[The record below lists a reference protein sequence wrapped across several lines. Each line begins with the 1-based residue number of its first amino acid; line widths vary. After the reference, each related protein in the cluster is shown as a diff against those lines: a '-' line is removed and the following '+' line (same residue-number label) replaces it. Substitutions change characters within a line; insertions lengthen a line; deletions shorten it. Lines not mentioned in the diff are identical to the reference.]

1 MHEAT
6 RYILD
11 HAEELRAEAR
21 EGDRIGRLTD
31 RTVEIMKASG
41 GIRLLQAKDLG
52 GFEAHPN
59 DFFEWV
65 MAVGENQP
73 SAGWIAGVVGVHP
86 WEISVMDP
94 RLQQEIYGDDPDT
107 WVASPYAPFGRAV
120 PVEGGF
126 RFTGRWPYSTGTDHS
141 EWVILGGMVADEDG
155 NPVMPPDIRHFVL
168 PRKDYEI
175 VEDSWNVMGL
185 KGTGSKDVRM
195 TDVFVPDY
203 RVVENELMRD
213 NYYTDK
219 WRSDSPLYKMR
230 FGLMFPAAIAAG
242 TFGIARGAVRLAS
255 ERIEGR
261 TSVQGTVAKADPFQ
275 LAALARA
282 ESDVEASITHFTVLI
297 NEFYDRVSN
306 GGDIS
311 VKDRLKFRRDQ
322 VRAVDRSIEAVNELY
337 RLAGSSSIAE
347 SSPLEPFWRD
357 LQVGATHVCNV
368 RETAYLAWGLDRFG
382 GEIPPTALY

>member
-11 HAEELRAEAR
+11 HADELRAEAPK
-21 EGDRIGRLTD
+21 GDRLGRLTD
-31 RTVEIMKASG
+31 RTVEIMKKSG
-41 GIRLLQAKDLG
+41 GIRLLLAKDLG
-52 GFEAHPN
+52 GSEAHPN

-86 WEISVMDP
+86 WELSVMDP
-94 RLQQEIYGDDPDT
+94 RLQKEVYGDDPDVWT
-107 WVASPYAPFGRAV
+107 ASPYAPFGRAV

-126 RFTGRWPYSTGTDHS
+126 RLTGQWPYSTGTDHS

-168 PRKDYEI
+168 PRADYEI

-195 TDVFVPDY
+195 KDAFVPDY
-203 RVVENELMRD
+203 RVVENERMRD
-213 NYYTDK
+213 NHYSEK
-219 WRSDSPLYKMR
+219 WRPDSPLYKMR

-242 TFGIARGAVRLAS
+242 TFGIARGAVRLAAD
-255 ERIEGR
+255 RMEGR
-261 TSVQGTVAKADPFQ
+261 TSIQGNVAKADPFQ
-275 LAALARA
+275 LAALAVA
-282 ESDVEASITHFTVLI
+282 ESDVEASISHFTAMIAEL
-297 NEFYDRVSN
+297 YDQVSN

-311 VKDRLKFRRDQ
+311 VQERLRFRRNQ
-322 VRAVDRSIEAVNELY
+322 VRAVDRCIEAVNDLY

-347 SSPLEPFWRD
+347 SSPLEPVWRD

-368 RETAYLAWGLDRFG
+368 RETAYMAWGLDRFG